1 MSYIADDDGYHA
13 TVQYQ
18 EDPHF
23 DHKRKPIQDP
33 KPPPKIAK
41 YTPPPPPPHHSH
53 SHTKTYPTPTYKY
66 SLIFPKYKETV
77 NDIKHVKHVS
87 EIKKFKYSPVLA
99 KHSTEK
105 PLKQQI
111 SANSTKKF
119 KYSPLIGPSSKPITA
134 AYQPQIT
141 MYKTKIVLKPSL
153 PHYTPLEQEETVSKE
168 PFKQKPAITLEKED
182 SPEYRL

>member
-41 YTPPPPPPHHSH
+41 YTPPPPPPNHPQSP
-53 SHTKTYPTPTYKY
+53 TKTYKY
-66 SLIFPKYKETV
+66 SPILPKYKETD
-77 NDIKHVKHVS
+77 NVKHDS
-87 EIKKFKYSPVLA
+87 EIKKYKYSPVLA
-99 KHSTEK
+99 EHSPDK
-105 PLKQQI
+105 PLKPQKL
-111 SANSTKKF
+111 AKPAKKF
-119 KYSPLIGPSSKPITA
+119 KYSPLIGPSSKSSTA
-134 AYQPQIT
+134 AYKPKNT
-141 MYKTKIVLKPSL
+141 KYKNKIVLKPSL
-153 PHYTPLEQEETVSKE
+153 PHYTPKEDEETDNKE